1 MEVNGIQIDLDYLTQ
16 LEEQIKPRIKNLE
29 KEIYQLAQEEFNIN
43 SPKQLSAILFDKLKL
58 SPKSLSKTPAKNIS
72 TGSEEL
78 KKLSKAHPIIEKI
91 ISYRELTKLI
101 NSFLN
106 TLPSFVNPKTGRIH
120 TL

>member
-1 MEVNGIQIDLDYLTQ
+1 
-16 LEEQIKPRIKNLE
+16 
-29 KEIYQLAQEEFNIN
+29 
-43 SPKQLSAILFDKLKL
+43 
-58 SPKSLSKTPAKNIS
+58 
-72 TGSEEL
+72 L

-120 TL
+120 AL